1 METLILN
8 YDFRPLQTVS
18 WKKAMCLMFKEKVE
32 VIKYSEQKVKTP
44 NSEYSIPIII
54 RLIKLVRK
62 IYKAAVPATKKNIVL
77 RDNYCCQYCNVY
89 ISGGR
94 ITVDHII
101 PTSKG
106 GKSTWENMV
115 ACCPE
120 CNTKKDSKLLNE
132 VGMKLIRVPKQP
144 TISEFL
150 IQKLRI
156 DGTDKILNDFL
167 KKI

>member
-8 YDFRPLQTVS
+8 HDFRPLQTVS

-32 VIKYSEQKVKTP
+32 VLKYSEQKIRTP
-44 NSEYSIPIII
+44 NNEYPIPIII

-62 IYKAAVPATKKNIVL
+62 IYKASVPATKKNVIL
-77 RDNYCCQYCNVY
+77 RDNYCCQYCNKH
-89 ISGGR
+89 ISGGK

-120 CNTKKDSKLLNE
+120 CNTKKDSKSLHE
-132 VGMKLIRVPKQP
+132 VNMKLIRVPKQP

-150 IQKLRI
+150 KQKLRV
-156 DGTDKILNDFL
+156 DGCDKVLNDFL
-167 KKI
+167 KEM